1 MRRTVIPSWEE
12 HGDPKQFSGSQ
23 ESRAKTRST
32 CYIHYSLKLRNIREA
47 VISTPSSP
55 VPTTHISLPL
65 LLKGSFQE
73 TIYQRLPTWLTIRLA
88 VLVAVIRS
96 GGRGHIRVRL
106 RITPVRSVMVVMVVE
121 MRRRAGEPRLGIRR
135 LYLGVCG
142 FLLGLAG
149 FALGSVGFA
158 LGPGPSL

>member
-1 MRRTVIPSWEE
+1 
-12 HGDPKQFSGSQ
+12 
-23 ESRAKTRST
+23 
-32 CYIHYSLKLRNIREA
+32 
-47 VISTPSSP
+47 
-55 VPTTHISLPL
+55 
-65 LLKGSFQE
+65 
-73 TIYQRLPTWLTIRLA
+73 
-88 VLVAVIRS
+88 
-96 GGRGHIRVRL
+96 
-106 RITPVRSVMVVMVVE
+106 MVVMVVG